1 LIFYLKVKG
10 RIYQQ
15 EKPMTAQT
23 TTVSKLKRMQT
34 GSMYKR
40 QFVMQSYKNP
50 DNKRRLKNIK

>member
-1 LIFYLKVKG
+1 VKG
-10 RIYQQ
+10 KIYQQ

-40 QFVMQSYKNP
+40 QFIMQSYKNP

>member
-10 RIYQQ
+10 KIYQQ
-15 EKPMTAQT
+15 EKTMTAQT

-40 QFVMQSYKNP
+40 QFIMQSYKNP